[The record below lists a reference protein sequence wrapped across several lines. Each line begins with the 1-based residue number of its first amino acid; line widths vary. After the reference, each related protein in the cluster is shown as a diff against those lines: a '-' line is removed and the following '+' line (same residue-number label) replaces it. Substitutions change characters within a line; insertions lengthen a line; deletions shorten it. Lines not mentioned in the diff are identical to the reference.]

1 MPSFK
6 KISAYIEPMLAKE
19 TAEAF
24 DDKGWLFEIK
34 WDGYRAIAEK
44 KKSKILLYSR
54 NGLDFTETYPVVV
67 DQLKKVKTDAV
78 LDGEIVVLNDE
89 GKPDFQFLQHYS
101 ENQNRPIQY
110 YVFDLLELNGKDTT
124 SLPLI
129 DRKELL
135 KKIIPEDNA
144 VIKYSDH
151 ILEKGKSFFQVSK
164 EKKLEGIMAKK
175 ADSKYYR
182 GKRTTDWLKIKNHK
196 TAEAIIAGY
205 TEPAGSRKYFG
216 SLILAAKEGKKLIYM
231 GNAGT
236 GFNAGSLKELYDLF
250 RPLVQKKSPFEEK
263 IKNNA
268 KITWLKPAVICEVKF
283 SEVTADGKLRH
294 PVFLRLRD
302 DKTINEINMDN
313 IKDNRKSTLVKI
325 KEKSKKQSL
334 NASPSESKS
343 VSSSNKSDKEETDK
357 VYSFGKNQV
366 TVTHFNKVYFPGE
379 KITKGEVADYYISM
393 ADYILPYLKGRPESL
408 LRNPNGI
415 KAKGFFQKDAA
426 DDTPSYVHRKQ
437 IHSDSTKKEI
447 NYIVCDNIETLVY
460 LNNLGCIEINPWYST
475 VDELD
480 KPDYLMIDIDPS
492 DKNTFEQVIQVALTT
507 KKILDNAGAEC
518 FCKTSGAT
526 GMHIYVPTGKKYT
539 FDQVKDFAYLVCM
552 MVNDELKSFTT
563 LERNLQKRGKKHIY
577 MDYLQNRRGQTISSV
592 YSLRPKP
599 GATVSTPLLWEEV
612 KPGLSPKQFTI
623 YNTLERV
630 EKLGDLFKGVLGK
643 GIDLG
648 KCLKNL
654 QSVSGKVAAK

>member
-1 MPSFK
+1 
-6 KISAYIEPMLAKE
+6 MLAKE
-19 TAEAF
+19 TSEAF
-24 DDKGWLFEIK
+24 DDEDWLFEIK

-44 KKSKILLYSR
+44 KKDKILLYSR
-54 NGLDFTETYPVVV
+54 NGLDFKATYPVVAE
-67 DQLKKVKTDAV
+67 QLKNIKGDAV
-78 LDGEIVVLNDE
+78 VDGEIVVLGED

-110 YVFDLLELNGKDTT
+110 CVFDLLQLNGKDTT
-124 SLPLI
+124 VLPLI
-129 DRKELL
+129 ERKELL
-135 KKIIPEDNA
+135 KQIIPEDNA

-151 ILEKGKSFFQVSK
+151 ILKKGKSFFQVSK
-164 EKKLEGIMAKK
+164 EKDLEGIMGKRM
-175 ADSKYYR
+175 DSKYHP

-196 TAEAIIAGY
+196 TAEVIIAGY

-216 SLILAAKEGKKLIYM
+216 SLILAAKEGNNFIYM

-236 GFNAGSLKELYDLF
+236 GFNHQSLKELYDIF
-250 RPLVQKKSPFEEK
+250 QPLIQKKSPFEEK
-263 IKNNA
+263 IKNSS
-268 KITWLKPAVICEVKF
+268 KITWLKPQLICEVKF

-294 PVFLRLRD
+294 PVFLRIRN

-313 IKDNRKSTLVKI
+313 IKSPVKPDPQKKKTVRKKDPGKKTASA
-325 KEKSKKQSL
+325 KEGS
-334 NASPSESKS
+334 A
-343 VSSSNKSDKEETDK
+343 TDK
-357 VYSFGKNQV
+357 VYAFGKNKV
-366 TVTHFNKVYFPGE
+366 TVTHFNKIYFPDE
-379 KITKGEVADYYISM
+379 KVTKGDVADYYVSM
-393 ADYILPYLKGRPESL
+393 AEYILPYLKGRPESL

-426 DDTPSYVHRKQ
+426 DDTPSYVHCKE
-437 IHSDSTKKEI
+437 IHSDSTNKEV

-460 LNNLGCIEINPWYST
+460 LTNLGCIEINPWHST

-492 DKNTFEQVIQVALTT
+492 DKNTFEQVIQVALST
-507 KKILDNAGAEC
+507 KKVLDDAGAEC

-539 FDQVKDFAYLVCM
+539 FEQVKDFAYLVCM
-552 MVNDELKSFTT
+552 MVNNELKSFTT
-563 LERNLQKRGKKHIY
+563 LERNLQKRGNKHIY

-612 KPGLSPKQFTI
+612 KPGLSAKQFTI

-630 EKLGDLFKGVLGK
+630 KKIGDIFKGVLGK

-648 KCLKNL
+648 KCLENL
-654 QSVSGKVAAK
+654 QSLSGKVTSQ

>member
-1 MPSFK
+1 MQSGK
-6 KISAYIEPMLAKE
+6 KISTYIKPMLAKE
-19 TAEAF
+19 TAEPF
-24 DDKGWLFEIK
+24 DDEGWLFEIK

-44 KKSKILLYSR
+44 KKNNILLYSR
-54 NGLDFTETYPVVV
+54 NGLNFQSTYPVVV
-67 DQLKKVKTDAV
+67 NQLKNIQAEAV
-78 LDGEIVVLNDE
+78 FDGEIVVLGEN

-110 YVFDLLELNGKDTT
+110 CVFDLLQLNGKDTT

-135 KKIIPEDNA
+135 KQIIPTDNP

-151 ILEKGKSFFQVSK
+151 IIENGKYFLQVSK
-164 EKKLEGIMAKK
+164 EKDLEGIMAKRM
-175 ADSKYYR
+175 DSKYYPGR
-182 GKRTTDWLKIKNHK
+182 RTTDWLKIKNHK
-196 TAEAIIAGY
+196 TVEVIIAGY

-216 SLILAAKEGKKLIYM
+216 SIILAAKEGKRLIYM

-236 GFNAGSLKELYDLF
+236 GFNQQSLKELYDLF
-250 RPLVQKKSPFEEK
+250 QPLVQKESPFEER
-263 IKNNA
+263 IKNNS
-268 KITWLKPAVICEVKF
+268 KITWIKPVLICEVKF

-302 DKTINEINMDN
+302 DKTIDEINMVNINEIKKTPSQKRKNVDEKIDN
-313 IKDNRKSTLVKI
+313 
-325 KEKSKKQSL
+325 KKKPTPTRNS
-334 NASPSESKS
+334 NDES
-343 VSSSNKSDKEETDK
+343 DT
-357 VYSFGKNQV
+357 VYSFGKNTV
-366 TVTHFNKVYFPGE
+366 TVTHFDKVYFPDE
-379 KITKGEVADYYISM
+379 KVTKGDVANYYISM

-426 DDTPSYVHRKQ
+426 DDTPSFVHCKQ
-437 IHSDSTKKEI
+437 IHSDSTNKEV

-460 LNNLGCIEINPWYST
+460 LNNLGCIEINPWHST
-475 VDELD
+475 VEALD

-492 DKNTFEQVIQVALTT
+492 DKNTFEQVIKVALTV
-507 KKILDNAGAEC
+507 KKVLDNAGAISY
-518 FCKTSGAT
+518 CKTSGAS
-526 GMHIYVPTGKKYT
+526 GMHIYVPTAKKY
-539 FDQVKDFAYLVCM
+539 DYEQVKDFAYLVCM
-552 MVNDELKSFTT
+552 IVNDELKSFTT

-612 KPGLSPKQFTI
+612 KSGLSPKQFTI
-623 YNTLERV
+623 HNTLERV
-630 EKLGDLFKGVLGK
+630 KKMGDLFKGVLGK

-654 QSVSGKVAAK
+654 QSHSGKVTAK

>member
-1 MPSFK
+1 MQSGK
-6 KISAYIEPMLAKE
+6 KISNYIKPMLAKE
-19 TAEAF
+19 TAEPF
-24 DDKGWLFEIK
+24 DDKDWLFEIK

-44 KKSKILLYSR
+44 KKNHILLYSR
-54 NGLDFTETYPVVV
+54 NGLNFQPTYPVVV
-67 DQLKKVKTDAV
+67 NQLKNIKADAV
-78 LDGEIVVLNDE
+78 FDGEIVVLGED

-110 YVFDLLELNGKDTT
+110 CVFDLLELNGKDTT

-135 KKIIPEDNA
+135 KQIVPPDDP

-151 ILEKGKSFFQVSK
+151 IIENGKSFLQVSK
-164 EKKLEGIMAKK
+164 EKDLEGIMAKK
-175 ADSKYYR
+175 IDSEYR
-182 GKRTTDWLKIKNHK
+182 PGKRTTDWLKIKNHK
-196 TAEAIIAGY
+196 TLEVIIAGY

-216 SLILAAKEGKKLIYM
+216 SLILAAKEGKHFVYM

-236 GFNAGSLKELYDLF
+236 GFNQQSLKELYDLF
-250 RPLVQKKSPFEEK
+250 QPLIQKKSPFEEK
-263 IKNNA
+263 IKNSG
-268 KITWLKPAVICEVKF
+268 KVTWMKPELICEVKF

-294 PVFLRLRD
+294 PVFLRLRN

-313 IKDNRKSTLVKI
+313 LKDVGKSAAA
-325 KEKSKKQSL
+325 KEKK
-334 NASPSESKS
+334 SPAKRSSSKS
-343 VSSSNKSDKEETDK
+343 KAANTGGSSTKNEKDETDK
-357 VYSFGKNQV
+357 VYSFGKNKV
-366 TVTHFNKVYFPGE
+366 TVTHARKIYFPDE
-379 KITKGEVADYYISM
+379 KVTKGDVADYYISM

-426 DDTPSYVHRKQ
+426 DDTPSYVHCKQ
-437 IHSDSTKKEI
+437 VHSDSTNKEV

-460 LNNLGCIEINPWYST
+460 LNNLGCIEINPWHST
-475 VDELD
+475 VDNLD

-492 DKNTFEQVIQVALTT
+492 DKNTFEQVIQVALSV
-507 KKILDNAGAEC
+507 KNVLDNAGAPS
-518 FCKTSGAT
+518 FCKTSGAS
-526 GMHIYVPTGKKYT
+526 GMHVYVPTGKKY
-539 FDQVKDFAYLVCM
+539 DYEQVKDFAYLVCM

-563 LERNLQKRGKKHIY
+563 LERNLQKRGNKHIY

-592 YSLRPKP
+592 YSLRPKA
-599 GATVSTPLLWEEV
+599 GATVSTPLLWDEV

-623 YNTLERV
+623 FNTLERV
-630 EKLGDLFKGVLGK
+630 KKMGDLFKGVLGK

-648 KCLKNL
+648 KCLENL
-654 QSVSGKVAAK
+654 QRTSGKVAAE

>member
-1 MPSFK
+1 MPASK
-6 KISAYIEPMLAKE
+6 KMQKYIKPMLAKE
-19 TAEAF
+19 TAEPF
-24 DDKGWLFEIK
+24 DSSDWLFEIK

-44 KKSKILLYSR
+44 KNDKVLLYSR
-54 NGLDFTETYPVVV
+54 NGLDFKATYPIVVS
-67 DQLKKVKTDAV
+67 QLKNVKADAIM
-78 LDGEIVVLNDE
+78 DGEIVVLNDD

-101 ENQNRPIQY
+101 ENQDRPIQY
-110 YVFDLLELNGKDTT
+110 YVFDLLRLNGKDTT

-135 KKIIPEDNA
+135 KQIIPPDDP

-151 ILEKGKSFFQVSK
+151 ILENGNSFFQVSK
-164 EKKLEGIMAKK
+164 ERDLEGIMAKK
-175 ADSKYYR
+175 IDSKYYP

-196 TAEAIIAGY
+196 TAEVIIAGY

-216 SLILAAKEGKKLIYM
+216 SLILAAKEGNKFIYM

-236 GFNAGSLKELYDLF
+236 GFNQQSLKELYDLF
-250 RPLVQKKSPFEEK
+250 QPLVQKKSPFEEK
-263 IKNNA
+263 IKNSG
-268 KITWLKPAVICEVKF
+268 KVTWMKPELICEVKF

-294 PVFLRLRD
+294 PVFLRLRN

-313 IKDNRKSTLVKI
+313 LKDI
-325 KEKSKKQSL
+325 EKSARTKAKKKS
-334 NASPSESKS
+334 SSKS
-343 VSSSNKSDKEETDK
+343 KAANSAVHSKKNENDATDK
-357 VYSFGKNQV
+357 VYSFGNNKV
-366 TVTHFNKVYFPGE
+366 TVTHARKIYFPDE
-379 KITKGEVADYYISM
+379 KVTKGDVADYYISM

-426 DDTPSYVHRKQ
+426 DDTPSYVHCKQ
-437 IHSDSTKKEI
+437 IHSDSTNKEV

-460 LNNLGCIEINPWYST
+460 LNNLGCIEINPWHST
-475 VDELD
+475 VEDLD

-492 DKNTFEQVIQVALTT
+492 DKNTFEQVIEVALSV
-507 KKILDNAGAEC
+507 KKVLDNAGASS
-518 FCKTSGAT
+518 FCKTSGAS
-526 GMHIYVPTGKKYT
+526 GMHVYVPTGKKY
-539 FDQVKDFAYLVCM
+539 DYEQVKDFAYLVCM

-563 LERNLQKRGKKHIY
+563 LERNLQKRGNKHIY

-612 KPGLSPKQFTI
+612 KPGLSPRQFTI
-623 YNTLERV
+623 FNTLERV
-630 EKLGDLFKGVLGK
+630 KEMGDIFKGVLGK
-643 GIDLG
+643 GIDLQ
-648 KCLKNL
+648 KCLQNL
-654 QSVSGKVAAK
+654 QSHS